1 MARPAMW
8 TFPLRPVV
16 GAVTSD
22 SQMQCHVGRSDF
34 WKSSYVT
41 KHRMTS
47 SRDLVTNTLLASL
60 VYDGGVGDEVVPA
73 DSEYTLYLLPEKWS

>member
-1 MARPAMW
+1 MARPATW

-16 GAVTSD
+16 GAVTSSCLD
-22 SQMQCHVGRSDF
+22 SQMQCHLGRSDF

-47 SRDLVTNTLLASL
+47 SRDLVTNTFLASP
-60 VYDGGVGDEVVPA
+60 VYDGGIGDEVVPA
-73 DSEYTLYLLPEKWS
+73 DSEYTSLA